1 MKMKN
6 RLARLKARQ
15 AAYDSMKNKQ
25 GFTRPGSK
33 NK

>member
-15 AAYDSMKNKQ
+15 AHYDAMKNKQ